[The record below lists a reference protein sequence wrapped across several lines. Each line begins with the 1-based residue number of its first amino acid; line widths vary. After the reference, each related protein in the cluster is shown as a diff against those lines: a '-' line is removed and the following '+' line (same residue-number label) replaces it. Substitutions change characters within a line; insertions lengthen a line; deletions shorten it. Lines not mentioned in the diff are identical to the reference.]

1 MAVPSVGHVA
11 VGLAA
16 GRAYA
21 VGGTSRRAVTATFVA
36 LATFPDA
43 DVAARCLGA
52 AAGSEWL
59 HRGALHSLAAAVAAG
74 IAAALA
80 AGGLGRPRWA
90 MAIAGALVAATH
102 GLLDTLTRGS
112 AGVMLLWP
120 ASAARLTAWRL
131 MPAAPIGVRIF
142 SARGA
147 DVILGELL
155 WFAPLLAYALW
166 PRGRAGDPGRRPVL
180 PS

>member
-1 MAVPSVGHVA
+1 MPSVGHVV

-16 GRAYA
+16 ARGYA
-21 VGGTSRRAVTATFVA
+21 VDGASRRAVTATFVA
-36 LATFPDA
+36 LSAFPDL

-59 HRGALHSLAAAVAAG
+59 HRGALHSLAAAAAAG

-80 AGGLGRPRWA
+80 VGGLGRPRWA
-90 MAIAGALVAATH
+90 MAAAGALVAASH
-102 GLLDTLTRGS
+102 GLLDTLTGGG

-120 ASAARLTAWRL
+120 ASAARLIAWRL

-142 SARGA
+142 SPRGA
-147 DVILGELL
+147 GVVLGELL
-155 WFAPLLAYALW
+155 RFAPLLVYALW
-166 PRGRAGDPGRRPVL
+166 PARRGGDPGRTRVL